1 MALGPLNLPSTIP
14 PFPTPG
20 LDLSHLFLL
29 LRCWKR
35 HPEASLSTFNSVPC
49 APPRMVG
56 KGLMA
61 RRSPLP
67 PLLLFLLL
75 FQASASS
82 QAAWLPH
89 SLVLS
94 QTQTSVSRNGG
105 AAAAM
110 ATEPPNCTLDSDPV
124 LVPVF
129 YGLLM
134 TKILVL
140 LALLLRVLRN
150 VCGLHRSFLEA
161 SNPSQATSPKKGGL
175 SPSSRG
181 SQELLPN
188 L

>member
-1 MALGPLNLPSTIP
+1 
-14 PFPTPG
+14 
-20 LDLSHLFLL
+20 
-29 LRCWKR
+29 
-35 HPEASLSTFNSVPC
+35 
-49 APPRMVG
+49 
-56 KGLMA
+56 MA

-94 QTQTSVSRNGG
+94 QTQSFVSQNAG
-105 AAAAM
+105 AAGYLTM

-150 VCGLHRSFLEA
+150 VCGLHWSFLEA